1 MTTDQP
7 WRHHSLDPQEPTV
20 KVVETFLTHCTPK
33 EIVIK
38 KNKHYGSVLYRFLAL
53 PLVQHSLESH
63 RMYAT
68 SHRPGQEKKEIRNNV
83 LMVMIFFK
91 HKERYG

>member
-20 KVVETFLTHCTPK
+20 KVVETLFKQKKVVETFLTHCIPK
-33 EIVIK
+33 EIVIAK
-38 KNKHYGSVLYRFLAL
+38 KNNHYGSVLYRFLAL

-68 SHRPGQEKKEIRNNV
+68 SHHPGQEKRRSEI
-83 LMVMIFFK
+83 MC
-91 HKERYG
+91 

>member
-7 WRHHSLDPQEPTV
+7 WLHHSLDPQEPKT
-20 KVVETFLTHCTPK
+20 KVVETFITHCIPN
-33 EIVIK
+33 EIVIAK
-38 KNKHYGSVLYRFLAL
+38 ETIYYGSVLYRVLAL

-68 SHRPGQEKKEIRNNV
+68 SRHPEQEKKIDQEQY
-83 LMVMIFFK
+83 VMGCDLFFK
-91 HKERYG
+91 H